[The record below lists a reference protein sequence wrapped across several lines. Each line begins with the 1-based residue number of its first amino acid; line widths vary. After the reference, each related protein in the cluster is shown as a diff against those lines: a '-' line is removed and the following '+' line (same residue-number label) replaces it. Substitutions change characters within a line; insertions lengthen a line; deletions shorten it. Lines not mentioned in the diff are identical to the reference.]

1 MNRKGWIMGM
11 LVVLLLLS
19 SGCGQK
25 PQTAPTTGT
34 GNADSNGAVGE
45 PVAAAPQNA
54 GETQG
59 SQGADNGKEPEQPP
73 QQTASIEAYYTDDN
87 MLELTKETRQISF
100 VSDKDKYLAALKTLQ
115 SSEKSLFALWENAVF
130 HSATLADG
138 VVTVDMSLPDE
149 AHLGAGGEALA
160 IEALTKTLFQFPEV
174 NAIELLVDG
183 EKVDTLMGHV
193 ELDHPLSRN

>member
-1 MNRKGWIMGM
+1 MGM

-25 PQTAPTTGT
+25 PQAAPTTGT
-34 GNADSNGAVGE
+34 GNAGSNGAVGE
-45 PVAAAPQNA
+45 PVAAAPQNE
-54 GETQG
+54 GQG
-59 SQGADNGKEPEQPP
+59 SQGEDNGKEPAQSPL
-73 QQTASIEAYYTDDN
+73 QTTSIEAYYTDDN

-100 VSDKDKYLAALKTLQ
+100 ESDQDKYLAALKTLQ
-115 SSEKSLFALWENAVF
+115 SSENTGLFALWEKAVF

-138 VVTVDMSLPDE
+138 VLTVDMSLPDE
-149 AHLGAGGEALA
+149 ARQGAGGEALA
-160 IEALTKTLFQFPEV
+160 IEALTKTLFQFQEV

-193 ELDHPLSRN
+193 ELDHPLLRN

>member
-1 MNRKGWIMGM
+1 MNRKGWVMGM

-25 PQTAPTTGT
+25 PQAAPTTGT
-34 GNADSNGAVGE
+34 GNAGSNEAVGE
-45 PVAAAPQNA
+45 PVAAAPQNE
-54 GETQG
+54 GQG
-59 SQGADNGKEPEQPP
+59 SQGEDNGKEQAQSPL
-73 QQTASIEAYYTDDN
+73 QTTSIEAYYTDDN

-100 VSDKDKYLAALKTLQ
+100 ESDQDKYLAALKTLQ
-115 SSEKSLFALWENAVF
+115 SSENTGLFALWEKAVF

-138 VVTVDMSLPDE
+138 VLTVDMSLPDE
-149 AHLGAGGEALA
+149 ARQGAGGEALA
-160 IEALTKTLFQFPEV
+160 IEALTKTLFQFQEV

-193 ELDHPLSRN
+193 ELDHPLLRN

>member
-1 MNRKGWIMGM
+1 MGM

-25 PQTAPTTGT
+25 PQAAPTTGT
-34 GNADSNGAVGE
+34 GNAGSNGAVGE
-45 PVAAAPQNA
+45 PVAAAPQNE
-54 GETQG
+54 GQG
-59 SQGADNGKEPEQPP
+59 SQGEDNGKEPAQSPL
-73 QQTASIEAYYTDDN
+73 QTASIEAYYTDDN

-100 VSDKDKYLAALKTLQ
+100 ESDQDKYLAALKTLQ
-115 SSEKSLFALWENAVF
+115 SSENTGLFALWEKAVF

-138 VVTVDMSLPDE
+138 VLTVDMSLPDE
-149 AHLGAGGEALA
+149 ARQGAGGEALA
-160 IEALTKTLFQFPEV
+160 VEALTKTLFQFQEV

-193 ELDHPLSRN
+193 ELDHPLLRN

>member
-1 MNRKGWIMGM
+1 MNRKGWVMGM

-25 PQTAPTTGT
+25 PQAAPTTGT
-34 GNADSNGAVGE
+34 GNAGSNGAVGE
-45 PVAAAPQNA
+45 PVAAAPQNE
-54 GETQG
+54 GQG
-59 SQGADNGKEPEQPP
+59 SQGEDNGKEPAQSPL
-73 QQTASIEAYYTDDN
+73 QTASIEAYYTDDN

-100 VSDKDKYLAALKTLQ
+100 ESDQDKYLAALKTLQ
-115 SSEKSLFALWENAVF
+115 SSENTGLFALWEKAVF

-138 VVTVDMSLPDE
+138 VLTVDMSLPDE
-149 AHLGAGGEALA
+149 ARQGAGGEALA
-160 IEALTKTLFQFPEV
+160 VEALTKTLFQFQEV

-193 ELDHPLSRN
+193 ELDHPLLRN

>member
-1 MNRKGWIMGM
+1 MGM

-25 PQTAPTTGT
+25 PQAAPTTGT
-34 GNADSNGAVGE
+34 GNADSNGAIGE
-45 PVAAAPQNA
+45 PVAAAPQNE
-54 GETQG
+54 GQTQG
-59 SQGADNGKEPEQPP
+59 TDNGKEPEQPS

-100 VSDKDKYLAALKTLQ
+100 ASDKDKYLAALKTLQ
-115 SSEKSLFALWENAVF
+115 SSEKSLFALWEKAVF

-138 VVTVDMSLPDE
+138 ILTVDMSLPDE

>member
-1 MNRKGWIMGM
+1 MNRKGWVMGM

-25 PQTAPTTGT
+25 PQAAPTTGT
-34 GNADSNGAVGE
+34 GNAGSNGAVGE
-45 PVAAAPQNA
+45 PVAAAPQNE
-54 GETQG
+54 GQG
-59 SQGADNGKEPEQPP
+59 SQGEDNGKEPAQSPL
-73 QQTASIEAYYTDDN
+73 QTTSIEAYYTDDN

-100 VSDKDKYLAALKTLQ
+100 ESDQDKYLAALKTLQ
-115 SSEKSLFALWENAVF
+115 SSENTGLFALWEKAVF

-138 VVTVDMSLPDE
+138 VLTVDMSLPDE
-149 AHLGAGGEALA
+149 ARQGAGGEALA
-160 IEALTKTLFQFPEV
+160 IEALTKTLFQFQEV

-193 ELDHPLSRN
+193 ELDHPLLRN